1 MARED
6 EDSGRPSGS
15 GPAHAGRERVLPEIV
30 AGEGGLGESRPRAV
44 RDHDVLREGGPA
56 HVGVAQGL
64 GHEALVG
71 LHRLEAV
78 PRVAARADDELGEVA
93 AVRHHEHVRPQ
104 AHQEVQRRQARHMP
118 PERRQLLR
126 ARQLL
131 LRHLQMHGNG
141 LLVSA

>member
-64 GHEALVG
+64 GHEALVR

-78 PRVAARADDELGEVA
+78 PRYAPR
-93 AVRHHEHVRPQ
+93 
-104 AHQEVQRRQARHMP
+104 
-118 PERRQLLR
+118 
-126 ARQLL
+126 
-131 LRHLQMHGNG
+131 
-141 LLVSA
+141 